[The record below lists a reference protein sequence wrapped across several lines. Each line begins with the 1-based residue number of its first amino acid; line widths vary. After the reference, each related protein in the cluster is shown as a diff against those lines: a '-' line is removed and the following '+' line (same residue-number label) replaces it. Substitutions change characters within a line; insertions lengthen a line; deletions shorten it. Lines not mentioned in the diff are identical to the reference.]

1 MPKPTPVVPPYLYSA
16 LSLSLM
22 VAFPAVAEDLP
33 SGVYTLET
41 TTVTSSFR
49 DDSLQETAA
58 SVSVIDEAELNKP
71 GNTHLADVL
80 ALAPNVNVSAGA
92 SRGKY
97 YQIRGVGE
105 RSQFIGAVNPSV
117 GVLVDGIDMSSA
129 ALGATLLDAK
139 QVEVLRGPQSSLY
152 GANALAGLIN
162 ISANEPTDYL
172 TGDLELTVAQYNTQ
186 NLAAAVGGPISDK
199 VSYRLAAQRNT
210 SDGVTKNDYLKRDDT
225 NNIDETLLRTKFH
238 IAASED
244 LDLDLSAF
252 YANVDN
258 GYDVFSLDNDRHSL
272 ADNPGHDRQETVAL
286 SGKSTWYGNRH
297 FIQETAISVNKNK
310 LEYGFDE
317 DWTYPGFHPDGYSS
331 FDNYQRDEKG
341 ATVDVR
347 FISTEESRLFND
359 STDWTGGLYYFHRSS
374 DLERDYSYL
383 DNTFTS
389 EYEANRYAGYGELS
403 TELTDKLTWINGL
416 RLEEDHTLYSDSDGN
431 RAKPTEL
438 LWGGRMALEYQTS
451 DSQMLYGLIS
461 RGYKVGG
468 YNSNGKLPDELRD
481 FDSETLWNYE
491 LGAKHNLL
499 DDTLHTQVAVFF
511 QQRNDA
517 QIKASR
523 IVPRPNTP
531 GKFVDYT
538 SNAERAYSY
547 GLEAQVQWKVS
558 NAVQLYGSLGLLQT
572 ELKESGAKFNGRD
585 AAHAPEYQFAFGV
598 NFDHGSGWF
607 SGLDVE
613 GKDEFYYSDSH
624 NASSE
629 SYALFNARFGYELD
643 NWTVTL
649 WGKNLTNEEYGVRG
663 FEFGNDPRNGYTTD
677 EFVQLGAPRMFGVTT
692 QYAF

>member
-1 MPKPTPVVPPYLYSA
+1 MPKPIPFVPTSLSSA
-16 LSLSLM
+16 LSLSLLF
-22 VAFPAVAEDLP
+22 ALPAVAAEDA

-58 SVSVIDEAELNKP
+58 SVSVIDEADLNKP
-71 GNTHLADVL
+71 GNTHLEDVL

-129 ALGATLLDAK
+129 TLGATLLDAK

-172 TGDLELTVAQYNTQ
+172 TGDLELTLGQYNTQ
-186 NLAAAVGGPISDK
+186 NIAAAVGGPMSDK
-199 VSYRLAAQRNT
+199 VSYRFAAQRNT
-210 SDGVTKNDYLKRDDT
+210 SDGFTKNDYLSRDDT

-238 IAASED
+238 IAASDD

-252 YANVDN
+252 YANVNN
-258 GYDVFSLDNDRHSL
+258 GYDVFSLDKDRHSL

-286 SGKSTWYGNRH
+286 SGKSTWYGNSN
-297 FIQETAISVNKNK
+297 FIQETAISINKNE

-317 DWTYPGFHPDGYSS
+317 DWTYRGFHPDEYSS

-359 STDWTGGLYYFHRSS
+359 STDWTGGVYYFHRSS
-374 DLERDYSYL
+374 DLERAYSYL
-383 DNTFTS
+383 ADTFSS
-389 EYEANRYAGYGELS
+389 EYAANRYAGYGELS
-403 TELTDKLTWINGL
+403 TGLTDKLTWINGL

-451 DSQMLYGLIS
+451 ERQMLYGLIS

-511 QQRNDA
+511 QQRFDA

-523 IVPRPNTP
+523 LVPRPNTP

-538 SNAERAYSY
+538 SNADRAYSY
-547 GLEAQVQWKVS
+547 GLEAQAQWQAS
-558 NAVQLYGSLGLLQT
+558 NAVRLYASLGLLQT
-572 ELKESGAKFNGRD
+572 ELKEAGAKFDGRE
-585 AAHAPEYQFAFGV
+585 AAQAPEYQFAVGV
-598 NFDHGSGWF
+598 NFDHGNGWF

-613 GKDEFYYSDSH
+613 GKEAFYFSDSH
-624 NASSE
+624 NARSDA
-629 SYALFNARFGYELD
+629 YTLLNARFGYELD
-643 NWTVTL
+643 NWLFTL
-649 WGKNLTNEEYGVRG
+649 WGKNLTDEEYGVRG
-663 FEFGNDPRNGYTTD
+663 FEFGNDPRNGYATD
-677 EFVQLGAPRMFGVTT
+677 QYVQLGAPRMFGVTT
-692 QYAF
+692 KYSF

>member
-1 MPKPTPVVPPYLYSA
+1 MPQLPFAPSA
-16 LSLSLM
+16 LSSALALGLIT
-22 VAFPAVAEDLP
+22 ALPAQADN
-33 SGVYTLET
+33 SAAGVYTLET

-58 SVSVIDEAELNKP
+58 SVSVIDEAEINKP
-71 GNTHLADVL
+71 GNTHLSDVL
-80 ALAPNVNVSAGA
+80 AQAPNVNLSAGA

-129 ALGATLLDAK
+129 TLGATLLDAK

-162 ISANEPTDYL
+162 ISANEPTDTL
-172 TGDLELTVAQYNTQ
+172 EGNVELTAAQYNTQ
-186 NLAAAVGGPISDK
+186 NLSAAVGGPMSDK
-199 VSYRLAAQRNT
+199 VSYRFAAQRNT
-210 SDGVTKNDYLKRDDT
+210 SDGFTKNDYLKRDDT

-244 LDLDLSAF
+244 LDIDLSAF
-252 YANVDN
+252 YANLDN
-258 GYDVFSLDNDRHSL
+258 GYDAFSLDNTRHTLS
-272 ADNPGHDRQETVAL
+272 DQPGHDRQETVAL
-286 SGKSTWYGNRH
+286 SGKTSWYGNSK
-297 FIQETAISVNKNK
+297 FIQETAISVNQSN

-317 DWTYPGFHPDGYSS
+317 DWLNPAISGYDS

-359 STDWTGGLYYFHRSS
+359 STDWTGGLYYFNRSS
-374 DLERDYSYL
+374 DLTRERTGKD
-383 DNTFTS
+383 TFTS

-403 TELTDKLTWINGL
+403 TGLTDKLTWINGL
-416 RLEEDHTLYSDSDGN
+416 RLEEDHTLYSDNDGN
-431 RAKPTEL
+431 RAKPSEL

-451 DSQMLYGLIS
+451 ASQMLYGSIA

-468 YNSNGKLPDELRD
+468 YNSSGGNKDKAKFPDALRS
-481 FDSETLWNYE
+481 FESETLWNYE

-499 DDTLHTQVAVFF
+499 DDTLHTQVAMFF
-511 QQRNDA
+511 QQRDDA

-523 IVPRPNTP
+523 IIGP
-531 GKFVDYT
+531 GDFVDYT
-538 SNAERAYSY
+538 ANADSAYSY
-547 GLEAQVQWKVS
+547 GLEAQAQWQATQ
-558 NAVQLYGSLGLLQT
+558 AVRLHASLGLLQT
-572 ELKESGAKFNGRD
+572 ELKEPGAKFDGRD

-598 NFDHGSGWF
+598 DFDHGNGWF

-613 GKDEFYYSDSH
+613 GKEAFYFSDSH
-624 NASSE
+624 NARSDA
-629 SYALFNARFGYELD
+629 YTLLNARFGYEWN
-643 NWTVTL
+643 NWLVTL
-649 WGKNLTNEEYGVRG
+649 WGKNLTDEDYAVRG
-663 FEFGNDPRNGYTTD
+663 FNFGNNPNKGYIVED
-677 EFVQLGAPRMFGVTT
+677 YVQLGAPRMFGITT
-692 QYAF
+692 KYSF

>member
-1 MPKPTPVVPPYLYSA
+1 MPKLMPTIPTTLA
-16 LSLSLM
+16 LSLMAAL
-22 VAFPAVAEDLP
+22 PASALADEI
-33 SGVYTLET
+33 YTLET

-58 SVSVIDEAELNKP
+58 SVSVIAETQINKP

-80 ALAPNVNVSAGA
+80 AQAPNVNLSAGA

-117 GVLVDGIDMSSA
+117 GVLVDGIDMSSIT
-129 ALGATLLDAK
+129 LGATLLDAK

-162 ISANEPTDYL
+162 ISANEPTDTL
-172 TGDLELTVAQYNTQ
+172 EGNVELTVAQYDTQ
-186 NLAAAVGGPISDK
+186 NLSAAVGGPINDK
-199 VSYRLAAQRNT
+199 VSYRIAAQRNT
-210 SDGVTKNDYLKRDDT
+210 SDGVTKNDYLNRDDT

-244 LDLDLSAF
+244 LDLDFTAF
-252 YANVDN
+252 YADVDN
-258 GYDVFSLDNDRHSL
+258 GYDVFSLENDRHTLS
-272 ADNPGHDRQETVAL
+272 DQPGYDRQKTRAL
-286 SGKSTWYGNRH
+286 SGKSTWYGNEN
-297 FIQETAISVNKNK
+297 FIQETAISVNKSE
-310 LEYGFDE
+310 LDYGFDE
-317 DWTYPGFHPDGYSS
+317 DWTYNGFHPDAYSS
-331 FDNYQRDEKG
+331 FDSYQRQERG

-347 FISTEESRLFND
+347 FISTEASRLFND
-359 STDWTGGLYYFHRSS
+359 STDWTGGLYYFNRSS
-374 DLERDYSYL
+374 DLSRDYTYQA
-383 DNTFTS
+383 NTFTS

-403 TELTDKLTWINGL
+403 SGLTDKVTWINGL

-431 RAKPTEL
+431 RSKPTEL
-438 LWGGRMALEYQTS
+438 LWGGRTALEYQTS

-468 YNSNGKLPDELRD
+468 YNSNGKLPEAERN

-517 QIKASR
+517 QVKASR
-523 IVPRPNTP
+523 IVARPNTP

-538 SNAERAYSY
+538 ANADRAYSY
-547 GLEAQVQWKVS
+547 GLEAQAQWQVS

-572 ELKESGAKFNGRD
+572 ELKESGAKFDGRD
-585 AAHAPEYQFAFGV
+585 AAHAPEYQFALGV

-613 GKDEFYYSDSH
+613 GKDEFYFSDSH
-624 NASSE
+624 DSRST
-629 SYALFNARFGYELD
+629 SYALFNARVGYELD

-649 WGKNLTNEEYGVRG
+649 WGKNLTDEEYAVRG

-692 QYAF
+692 KYAF